1 MEELISAEELSA
13 KPWEE
18 ILAFGDELLKQM
30 KERDERIKRVKK
42 KVEIIKLLLN
52 EYKEGKGSDF
62 ITSDLFK
69 QMTELIAMLEAK
81 LFAKLPSQEY
91 RVFLEAIKRKLGK
104 SPLAEIE
111 KFKKED

>member
-1 MEELISAEELSA
+1 
-13 KPWEE
+13 
-18 ILAFGDELLKQM
+18 M
-30 KERDERIKRVKK
+30 KERDERIKRIKK
-42 KVEIIKLLLN
+42 KVEIVKLLLN
-52 EYKEGKGSDF
+52 EYKEAKEGF
-62 ITSDLFK
+62 MLSDLFR

-81 LFAKLPSQEY
+81 LFSKLPSQKY